1 MNNQSNGVAVPA
13 NQQGTVIVVVAH
25 VPANGGQAPQTS
37 NVQVATA
44 AAVDQIDHEYESMME
59 HEYIE

>member
-44 AAVDQIDHEYESMME
+44 AAVDQIDHEYES
-59 HEYIE
+59 

>member
-1 MNNQSNGVAVPA
+1 MSSQPNGVAVPA
-13 NQQGTVIVVVAH
+13 NQQGTVVVAH

-44 AAVDQIDHEYESMME
+44 AAVDQIDHEYESSE
-59 HEYIE
+59 FYIE